1 MREFSSLS
9 RRPSR
14 GPKLPFTCT
23 LGLTMLQPIS
33 GYHTDGAEHCAAQSA
48 CSLVFLRFESP
59 FAIHHLGKGGYKD
72 GQPISPI

>member
-1 MREFSSLS
+1 
-9 RRPSR
+9 
-14 GPKLPFTCT
+14 
-23 LGLTMLQPIS
+23 MLQPIS